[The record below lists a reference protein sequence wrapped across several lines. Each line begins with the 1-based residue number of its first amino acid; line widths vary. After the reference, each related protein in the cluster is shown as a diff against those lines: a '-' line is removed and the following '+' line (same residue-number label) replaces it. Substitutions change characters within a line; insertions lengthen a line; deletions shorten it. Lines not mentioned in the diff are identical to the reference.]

1 MNCNDKGI
9 RASYRFMRHSAVAY
23 DSSYFSGFIIKNP
36 GLLNLKSKP
45 GFSNE
50 SLFFF
55 NNQLICPIETFLACS
70 GTVVIVHPAAA
81 DQLKNIFLAN
91 GIEFVDIRNQLSIFK
106 IRGSKSSEILNKVL
120 DVSETNAKKLIASA
134 ARIHNFKLQNGA
146 IVSVNVKKIMYKK
159 IREDVQISKDRIIP
173 YQPDSDLLNFLFDW
187 PNDFYLESFWNQF
200 KQEDKVSHAP
210 DKITTRSAKSRY
222 PLSRVKAENQNIK
235 TKNLYI
241 IPEKL
246 EKADE
251 KLEKADEKLEK
262 TEEKFEKTEEK
273 FEKTDEKFEKT
284 DEKFEKTEETDE
296 KLESA
301 KTIEKIEPPTEV
313 DKDMNEETVEALLVY
328 RKNEFG
334 DG

>member
-1 MNCNDKGI
+1 
-9 RASYRFMRHSAVAY
+9 
-23 DSSYFSGFIIKNP
+23 
-36 GLLNLKSKP
+36 
-45 GFSNE
+45 
-50 SLFFF
+50 
-55 NNQLICPIETFLACS
+55 
-70 GTVVIVHPAAA
+70 
-81 DQLKNIFLAN
+81 
-91 GIEFVDIRNQLSIFK
+91 
-106 IRGSKSSEILNKVL
+106 
-120 DVSETNAKKLIASA
+120 
-134 ARIHNFKLQNGA
+134 
-146 IVSVNVKKIMYKK
+146 MYKK

-284 DEKFEKTEETDE
+284 EETDE

>member
-1 MNCNDKGI
+1 MG
-9 RASYRFMRHSAVAY
+9 S
-23 DSSYFSGFIIKNP
+23 
-36 GLLNLKSKP
+36 NL
-45 GFSNE
+45 
-50 SLFFF
+50 
-55 NNQLICPIETFLACS
+55 
-70 GTVVIVHPAAA
+70 AA
-81 DQLKNIFLAN
+81 
-91 GIEFVDIRNQLSIFK
+91 
-106 IRGSKSSEILNKVL
+106 
-120 DVSETNAKKLIASA
+120 SETNAKKLIASA

-251 KLEKADEKLEK
+251 KLEK

-284 DEKFEKTEETDE
+284 EE